1 VGAGQS
7 GLLAAVVIDIIAGPV
22 GVKGCGREGE
32 REREIRGERWMD
44 TTQTQTQTQE
54 RAVLASHTLLA
65 WTGSIAALLA
75 TCSSLWH
82 FTFFSGLHFTSLF
95 SLSARFYVHSITQAD
110 NSDFSTYIYQ

>member
-22 GVKGCGREGE
+22 GVKGCGREGG
-32 REREIRGERWMD
+32 RERDKRRELDGHNTD
-44 TTQTQTQTQE
+44 TDT
-54 RAVLASHTLLA
+54 ASHTLLA